1 MMNWDAIGA
10 VGELIGAVAVIFS
23 LIYVARQVR
32 DGSNQIRL
40 NTTSNMM
47 ALTQDSFS
55 VIYNSQANQDIWHTG
70 VHSPNDLTESQ
81 HRQFIMYMDRVFYA
95 HQLCVTHY
103 DAGVIEEDVFQMQ
116 NGYLKGLSQTPGG
129 RKWLTETTQNLS
141 DKTLYYLGV
150 GDNTSP
156 SAQQAG

>member
-1 MMNWDAIGA
+1 MNWDAIGS
-10 VGELIGAVAVIFS
+10 VGELIGAVAVILS
-23 LIYVARQVR
+23 LLYVARQVR

-40 NTTSNMM
+40 NTTSTMM

-55 VIYNSQANQDIWHTG
+55 VIYNSQENQDIWHTG
-70 VHSPNDLTESQ
+70 VHRPNDLTEGE

-103 DAGVIEEDVFQMQ
+103 DAGVIADDVFRMQ
-116 NGYLKGLSQTPGG
+116 NGYLKSLCETPGG
-129 RKWLTETTQNLS
+129 RKWLTETKQVLS

-150 GDNTSP
+150 GDD
-156 SAQQAG
+156 A